1 MYTDEHLDFWGE
13 FFTAN
18 RLHAR
23 GVRFDTFIE
32 DPRAIA
38 RATIFRPRQDSFWI
52 RIDEKGVADVC
63 QEFRPLLPAQVRA
76 ITKPDARADENTCIG
91 CGCTDRHGCVGEHG
105 VCHWLRLDAGR
116 RIGVCSECPGMVRAW
131 DQARAATT

>member
-38 RATIFRPRQDSFWI
+38 RAVIFRPRLDDIEDLVMREGFL
-52 RIDEKGVADVC
+52 
-63 QEFRPLLPAQVRA
+63 PLLPAQLRA
-76 ITKPDARADENTCIG
+76 IAKPDARPDENYCIG
-91 CGCTDRHGCVGEHG
+91 CGCTDSVGCLTAGG
-105 VCHWLRLDAGR
+105 ICHWLRLDAER
-116 RIGVCSECPGMVRAW
+116 HIGVCSECSDVVAPYDR
-131 DQARAATT
+131 ARACGAIADVTA